1 MLVTEELIATVE
13 RSEAA
18 RLLKTA
24 EACGGDVLQI
34 AGGVAAFC
42 GDGSPMTQVC
52 AVGIGCDVSEAD
64 LSEINGLFAGRAR
77 QYEFKLSVLANLSL
91 RDRIVRRARSLPE
104 FETILVIDLSKHEPQ
119 PVAFEFRQIEAEG
132 ARAYAARSV
141 ARFFSGEP
149 GPPGLEDVIASSCT
163 REGSVSFEVYID
175 GVPVAGCGLGLC
187 EGIAWLQ
194 GAATDPEYRNRGL
207 HKAMQAFRMNV
218 AREHGYKV
226 MAQGAL
232 PGSPSQLNAQRSGM
246 QVAFT
251 RPTFY
256 IAP

>member
-1 MLVTEELIATVE
+1 MLVTEELIALIE
-13 RSEAA
+13 RSEAR
-18 RLLKTA
+18 RLLLTA
-24 EACGGDVLQI
+24 EASGGDVLKI

-52 AVGIGCDVSEAD
+52 AVGIGCEVSDGD
-64 LSEINGLFAGRAR
+64 LGEINGLFAGRAR
-77 QYEFKLSVLANLSL
+77 QYEFKLSVLTDLSL
-91 RDRIVRRARSLPE
+91 RDRIVRRAISLPE
-104 FETILVIDLSKHEPQ
+104 FETILVIDLSKHEPR

-132 ARAYAARSV
+132 ARAYAERSV
-141 ARFFSGEP
+141 ARFFSGAP

-163 REGSVSFEVYID
+163 REGSVSYEVYID
-175 GVPVAGCGLGLC
+175 DRPVAGCGLGLC

-194 GAATDPEYRNRGL
+194 GAATEPKYRNRGL
-207 HKAMQAFRMNV
+207 HKAMQQFRMGV
-218 AREHGYKV
+218 AKECGYKV

-232 PGSPSQLNAQRSGM
+232 PGSPSQLNAQKSGM